1 MVLFAI
7 IIINDYVVKSYYTL
21 SLVDFGIESVTL
33 LQFDNAARPSTRIL
47 ATLSTV
53 HLSRSKLWFG
63 HRFNVLGRLFRNLI
77 FPAWFVW
84 EGRFELCSVRGGNV
98 QVV

>member
-33 LQFDNAARPSTRIL
+33 LQFDNVARPSTWIL

-53 HLSRSKLWFG
+53 HLSRSKLGFG
-63 HRFNVLGRLFRNLI
+63 QRFNVLEHLFQNLI

-84 EGRFELCSVRGGNV
+84 EERFELCSIRDGNV
-98 QVV
+98 